1 MKKLAIFG
9 GIIVVLF
16 AAIIVLTNMSN
27 KDKLKDNPYDKED
40 LRQSTID
47 LLGDKNYQ
55 NIILPEP
62 LEEKIA
68 SGEPVFA
75 YLFSPEC
82 GYCMQMTPKLM
93 PIAEEFDIQID
104 QLNVLEYQ
112 DQGPKYNLEG
122 TPTLIYFNDGEE
134 VTRLYGD
141 YDKETIREFFES
153 LNLK

>member
-16 AAIIVLTNMSN
+16 AAIIVLTNISN
-27 KDKLKDNPYDKED
+27 QDKLKDNPYGTEE
-40 LRQSTID
+40 LQQSTID
-47 LLGDKNYQ
+47 LLSDKNYQ

-75 YLFSPEC
+75 YFFSPEC
-82 GYCMQMTPKLM
+82 GYCKLMTPKLM

-104 QLNVLEYQ
+104 QLNLLEFQ
-112 DQGPKYNLEG
+112 DQGQKYNLEG
-122 TPTLIYFNDGEE
+122 TPTLIFFNDGEE

-141 YDKETIREFFES
+141 HDEETIRQFFES